1 MMSKIHKYDE
11 LIEDVKVGDILEIS
25 NNVFLKITKL
35 TRDVVETL
43 GGNVKNE
50 KKFDAVVVNLNEK
63 RKARKNSK
71 V

>member
-1 MMSKIHKYDE
+1 MSKIHKYDE
-11 LIEDVKVGDILEIS
+11 LLEDVEVGDLLEIS

-35 TRDVVETL
+35 TKDVEETL
-43 GGNVKNE
+43 GGTVKNE

>member
-1 MMSKIHKYDE
+1 MSKIHKYDE